1 MSGFWIWSVA
11 VPTVRPP
18 LTRLTVTSPVLPE
31 ETKVV
36 EALLPFTAAAVT
48 VPMVSSLTVKLT
60 SSGRAV
66 AGAPEKSMASAVRV
80 TEEPGV

>member
-1 MSGFWIWSVA
+1 MWSTA

-31 ETKVV
+31 ETKVA
-36 EALLPFTAAAVT
+36 EALLPFTAAVT
-48 VPMVSSLTVKLT
+48 VPMVSSLTVKAA
-60 SSGRAV
+60 SSGRAL

>member
-1 MSGFWIWSVA
+1 MA
-11 VPTVRPP
+11 
-18 LTRLTVTSPVLPE
+18 
-31 ETKVV
+31 

-48 VPMVSSLTVKLT
+48 VPMVSSLTVKAA
-60 SSGRAV
+60 SSGRAL